1 MINKNSS
8 SIKAFWMYMHPYMRY
23 FYIGITFNSLV
34 GITQLAIPVLLR
46 YILDA
51 FSNLDKHIINITMLI
66 IIICSTFLLNSGLKL
81 IKSYYF
87 NCFAEY
93 TIRNIKMKLVR
104 KLVSFPLS
112 YYDKNISGD
121 LFSRINTDANCLENV
136 YSENIA
142 TAIYQPLI
150 ILVCTADLFYI
161 NWKLAGLIILIIP
174 PIVMVTLKFAYVIK
188 NKAKQMLE
196 KNSMTNIILQEILQ
210 MVQTIK
216 IFNGESKAVNK
227 YSKSLNDTVKASLSI
242 SIYRIGIE
250 GGGSFILLFGVFIV
264 LKYATSLLANNII
277 TLGQL
282 GEFLVC
288 LIFVGNAFSSLA
300 STIGTI
306 QKSSGAAERLSE
318 IMNTDEEDTN
328 KKGKEIKAFRDRIVF
343 NNVSFSYPSR
353 PSITILD
360 NVNLQIENKEKIGI
374 IGESGSGKS
383 SLINLLL
390 NFYKANSGEILID
403 GNNIDSYKTENYRD
417 LFSVVSQN
425 IKLFS
430 GTIKENILY
439 GAEKNKQINIKEI
452 CSLAGCDFIED
463 LPNGLNTEVGEDGV
477 TLSGGQRQRITLA
490 RAIVK
495 DPQILIL
502 DEATS
507 ALDATTESVIINDI
521 LQFSKNKTLI
531 VLTHGFS
538 ILKYMDRIYKVEDK
552 TVSKI
557 DKSEIYSTGR
567 IK

>member
-1 MINKNSS
+1 
-8 SIKAFWMYMHPYMRY
+8 
-23 FYIGITFNSLV
+23 
-34 GITQLAIPVLLR
+34 
-46 YILDA
+46 
-51 FSNLDKHIINITMLI
+51 
-66 IIICSTFLLNSGLKL
+66 
-81 IKSYYF
+81 
-87 NCFAEY
+87 
-93 TIRNIKMKLVR
+93 
-104 KLVSFPLS
+104 
-112 YYDKNISGD
+112 
-121 LFSRINTDANCLENV
+121 
-136 YSENIA
+136 
-142 TAIYQPLI
+142 
-150 ILVCTADLFYI
+150 
-161 NWKLAGLIILIIP
+161 
-174 PIVMVTLKFAYVIK
+174 
-188 NKAKQMLE
+188 
-196 KNSMTNIILQEILQ
+196 
-210 MVQTIK
+210 
-216 IFNGESKAVNK
+216 
-227 YSKSLNDTVKASLSI
+227 
-242 SIYRIGIE
+242 
-250 GGGSFILLFGVFIV
+250 V